1 MLHGWTLLRQV
12 GALRCVMDLW
22 WNGSLDLI
30 PHHVLWILWR
40 SEDKCYPGG
49 KMPAED

>member
-1 MLHGWTLLRQV
+1 VRYGCVVERQF
-12 GALRCVMDLW
+12 G
-22 WNGSLDLI
+22 LI